1 VPLEDAELRRRAGR
15 LGWLLLDVDGVFTDG
30 RLYYGGG
37 GERLKVFHVRD
48 GLAVRLAQRGGL
60 KVGVLSGRASPGLSR
75 RLTELG
81 LDAMITGRSDKARAF
96 AEFLDRHGAE
106 PGRVAYAGDDLL
118 DLPVLERVGLS
129 FAPADA
135 VAEVRAAVD
144 RVLAAPG
151 GGGAVRELV
160 ELLLAA
166 RGSWPGL
173 IDRLLER
180 SGEPVLEGPIL
191 ENKEP

>member
-1 VPLEDAELRRRAGR
+1 MPISDPEFARRAGR
-15 LGWLLLDVDGVFTDG
+15 LEWLLLDVDGVLTDG

-60 KVGVLSGRASPGLSR
+60 KVGVLSGRASPALAR

-81 LDAMITGRSDKARAF
+81 LDATITGRSDKGRAF
-96 AEFLDRHGAE
+96 AEFLDRHRSEAA
-106 PGRVAYAGDDLL
+106 RVAYAGDDLL
-118 DLPVLERVGLS
+118 DLPVLERAGLS

-135 VAEVRAAVD
+135 VAEVRAAAD

-160 ELLLAA
+160 ELILRA

-173 IDRLLER
+173 IHGLAER
-180 SGEPVLEGPIL
+180 AGAVVGEDP
-191 ENKEP
+191 